1 MVAWRTDVDSAQ
13 LMKCTVAT
21 EVEDADAEG
30 RHQTQRTQD
39 EMEIRKKKCS
49 AGWRLSGTY
58 YSSLLRCFHSILRVL
73 RIQRP
78 LNVGRCT
85 NSNGFYCFVGPSTN
99 EK

>member
-39 EMEIRKKKCS
+39 EMEIRKKKMQR
-49 AGWRLSGTY
+49 RLASFRY
-58 YSSLLRCFHSILRVL
+58 ILL
-73 RIQRP
+73 
-78 LNVGRCT
+78 
-85 NSNGFYCFVGPSTN
+85 
-99 EK
+99 